1 MNNLALIIMGI
12 KPHPVVHR
20 INVRTVVCQ
29 DDNPAQPK
37 PRTKVGW
44 KKAGAEKLVQMLEL
58 RGRMAVS
65 EAVDAFG
72 LHRTSVYAYIN
83 EAEQLGWIT
92 VTTVKQVRHLEL
104 NAAINTPGDNL
115 EARHLRKLPKG
126 GE

>member
-1 MNNLALIIMGI
+1 MNHLAQIMMGI

-29 DDNPAQPK
+29 DDNPAQPR
-37 PRTKVGW
+37 PRKKVGW
-44 KKAGAEKLVQMLEL
+44 KKTGAEKLVQMLEL

-83 EAEQLGWIT
+83 EAERLGWVT

-104 NAAINTPGDNL
+104 NV
-115 EARHLRKLPKG
+115 
-126 GE
+126 